1 MSNFI
6 NQGTVGEVRGGSLPL
21 RAALACIR
29 GWHLCVC
36 VFSLTVCY
44 VDWLPYICQVTA
56 MTVYVHSDNKHI
68 DPPTCLARQAARL
81 TGCCV
86 CYDYMLTMLPGFRSF
101 IRSWQ
106 VVLLSLQLSSRSIDS
121 GRAARTYTR
130 CQYLS
135 APVQLTPA
143 AACSSVVIRSCW
155 SCCHISPC
163 RTLLSHQRHYD
174 TKTHAHLWRHSAAC
188 LHDVSP
194 VAVRSWVLIKEQ
206 TTRFFLVIF
215 PAKSPLCVTH
225 SGLSTQVK

>member
-6 NQGTVGEVRGGSLPL
+6 NQGTVGEVRGSLPL

-121 GRAARTYTR
+121 ARR
-130 CQYLS
+130 
-135 APVQLTPA
+135 
-143 AACSSVVIRSCW
+143 
-155 SCCHISPC
+155 
-163 RTLLSHQRHYD
+163 
-174 TKTHAHLWRHSAAC
+174 
-188 LHDVSP
+188 
-194 VAVRSWVLIKEQ
+194 VLIHAVSTCQ
-206 TTRFFLVIF
+206 RQYSSHPPPHVVVLSFVAADRAVISARAGRCFHNSVITTQ
-215 PAKSPLCVTH
+215 A
-225 SGLSTQVK
+225 